1 MNIRVKTMNLAPM
14 VVGREKDLEALK
26 IQFDALLEG
35 RRSLAVIAGDTGI
48 GKTTLVKKALADLSQ
63 VNGTCVYGKF
73 EQYDGD
79 KPYMTIIQILEQIT
93 GHLLTLS
100 EDKLNKVRTE
110 LVQKLGK
117 DRALLSGMVPRSRG
131 IMGLPNNIRVHDYQQ
146 LKHRLEKA
154 VRTFV
159 AIAAR
164 ELYPLVIAVDDLQW
178 ADTPSWDMLKAIYG
192 SCDDHPFFLILVYK
206 NDREEYRAKGSAMLA
221 ELAGGEPV
229 RVIHPEPLLPR
240 DVEVMLSRSFAGRF
254 ENFREFVRLV
264 YRKTAGNPLFIEQVL
279 KLFLENK
286 SVDYDPETKVW
297 RLDWA
302 KADLVHLPDRLVDL
316 IGHKIDYIPTPRSC
330 WKLPPVPAAAFPPFC
345 SAA

>member
-131 IMGLPNNIRVHDYQQ
+131 IMGH
-146 LKHRLEKA
+146 
-154 VRTFV
+154 
-159 AIAAR
+159 
-164 ELYPLVIAVDDLQW
+164 
-178 ADTPSWDMLKAIYG
+178 TPSWDMLKAIYG

-286 SVDYDPETKVW
+286 GVDYDPETKVW